1 MASFEGVELTA
12 EELVNGFAAK
22 EIFSSNDCL
31 GITFDDLIVLP
42 GAIDFAVHE
51 VDLSSQVTRNFK
63 LNYPLCST
71 PMDTVTEHEMALG
84 MALNGGIGFIH
95 CNCSIEDQ
103 VAMIEKVKNYENG
116 FILEP
121 AVLSPDHSI
130 TDLDALRDR
139 KKISGVPLTV
149 DGRMGSKLVG
159 LVSNCDTDFIED
171 RSKRLAEVMTPLE
184 DLVVGMYP
192 ITIDEANR
200 ILKESKKGYLPIVD
214 ADGNL
219 RALTTRTDMKK
230 NKAFPSASRDSSGKL
245 LVGASV
251 DASGN
256 DDDALDRVA
265 ALVSAGCNII
275 VLDAQNG
282 DNAYQVSLLKSIK
295 ATYPSVDVV
304 AGNVVRASQAK
315 VLLEAGA
322 DALRIGMGVGSV
334 ATTQL
339 VKAVGRA
346 QLSSIYACA
355 LVARQYGVPVI
366 ADGGIKNTG
375 CLIKALAIGAQCVMM
390 GSLLA
395 GVDESP
401 GEYFF
406 QDGKRLKHYRGT
418 FSRGVIVQSGP
429 SKASMSGKSLSSKS
443 LGNSPPSPQ
452 RSPTRINSLRGGA
465 IGPWTV
471 DDHSTPYR
479 LASGV
484 SGAVIDK
491 GPLSKY
497 FPYLCQSVRHGL
509 QDMGTRSLEVMWE
522 ELYNGKLRF
531 EVRSP
536 SAQREGG
543 VHDLHSFQQRL
554 YA

>member
-12 EELVNGFAAK
+12 DELVNGFSAK

-121 AVLSPDHSI
+121 AVLSPNHTI

-171 RSKRLAEVMTPLE
+171 RTKKLSEVMTPLD

-219 RALTTRTDMKK
+219 RALTTRSDMKK
-230 NKAFPSASRDSSGKL
+230 NKAFPTASRGWCF
-245 LVGASV
+245 
-251 DASGN
+251 
-256 DDDALDRVA
+256 
-265 ALVSAGCNII
+265 VSQG
-275 VLDAQNG
+275 
-282 DNAYQVSLLKSIK
+282 
-295 ATYPSVDVV
+295 
-304 AGNVVRASQAK
+304 
-315 VLLEAGA
+315 
-322 DALRIGMGVGSV
+322 
-334 ATTQL
+334 
-339 VKAVGRA
+339 
-346 QLSSIYACA
+346 
-355 LVARQYGVPVI
+355 
-366 ADGGIKNTG
+366 
-375 CLIKALAIGAQCVMM
+375 
-390 GSLLA
+390 
-395 GVDESP
+395 
-401 GEYFF
+401 
-406 QDGKRLKHYRGT
+406 
-418 FSRGVIVQSGP
+418 
-429 SKASMSGKSLSSKS
+429 
-443 LGNSPPSPQ
+443 
-452 RSPTRINSLRGGA
+452 
-465 IGPWTV
+465 
-471 DDHSTPYR
+471 
-479 LASGV
+479 
-484 SGAVIDK
+484 
-491 GPLSKY
+491 
-497 FPYLCQSVRHGL
+497 
-509 QDMGTRSLEVMWE
+509 
-522 ELYNGKLRF
+522 
-531 EVRSP
+531 
-536 SAQREGG
+536 
-543 VHDLHSFQQRL
+543 
-554 YA
+554 